1 VHQFEESNP
10 FAPIRAADYTD
21 AQINN
26 LWVELG
32 AAKIASIL
40 EPRSAVSKYILGSKG
55 SGKTHLLRYHSYQVA
70 RLRTPKKPGMAIV
83 ENCGCLAVFL
93 RTTNMDAG
101 RFDLPGGHV
110 AAWQQLFSIHLEL
123 RLADLV
129 IDALRDISST
139 EPNATFND
147 KHLLGHLGKTI
158 SDESFTRLTT
168 ISHLQEWI
176 SKWLRTIDDSINA
189 AAFTGKIDLRLPF
202 SIGGLCLPLGASL
215 RSWSLAF
222 SDFNLIYILDEI
234 ENLSEQQQEV
244 INTLVRYA
252 EARAAF
258 RITGRLYARKTLA
271 TIAGGEENREGSEFK
286 VTRLDDILR
295 ATKKYSEFAQLFL
308 AKRMGIPSP
317 RQHKKNIIGRF
328 DPRSIFEELDF
339 DAYINRFLTPAN
351 DARFVR
357 AFRDA
362 MSRSRDPAVQ
372 SSQVASEIIEIL
384 TADVP
389 PILQRLNVLLFCKK
403 FKSANKANV
412 VAGKIRE
419 ECFSYIQRGGVSRS
433 SYATAVGHWKW
444 DLFAQ
449 LCRESKRRDAVVPY
463 AGFETFVTM
472 SAHNPRN
479 LLVLW
484 GKVYE
489 VASFKE
495 FDMTTGAKLPV
506 DIQTEAASE
515 AARFAFDGDSNYGHR
530 SDQARDAT
538 SRLAEVLRTARYAL
552 NIPEVS
558 PLAVSF
564 HTDELSQA
572 GRQTL
577 ESALNYSLLIE
588 ISEGRPD
595 RNNQRILKKI
605 QLNPMLSARWGLPIG
620 RRGDLSLSAEMV
632 HAIFDP
638 TAKDEFEVLLRQASA
653 KWNFPFSPHPK
664 NLRQENLF

>member
-1 VHQFEESNP
+1 MHQFEESNP

-21 AQINN
+21 AQIND

-32 AAKIASIL
+32 SAKIASIL

-83 ENCGCLAVFL
+83 DSCGCLGVFL

-101 RFDLPGGHV
+101 RFDFPGGHAV
-110 AAWQQLFSIHLEL
+110 AWQQLFSIHLEL

-129 IDALRDISST
+129 IDALRDISKT
-139 EPNATFND
+139 EENASYSD
-147 KHLLGHLGKTI
+147 ERLLRFIGKTI
-158 SDESFTRLTT
+158 SDDAFRSLAT
-168 ISHLQEWI
+168 ISDLQDWI
-176 SKWLRTIDDSINA
+176 STWLRAIDDAINA
-189 AAFTGKIDLRLPF
+189 AAFTGKIELRLPF

-215 RSWSLAF
+215 RLWSPAF
-222 SDFNLIYILDEI
+222 ETFNLIYILDEI

-252 EARAAF
+252 EARASF

-295 ATKKYSEFAQLFL
+295 TTTKYSDFAQLFL
-308 AKRMGIPSP
+308 AKRMGLPSP
-317 RQHKKNIIGRF
+317 GQHRKNSVGRF
-328 DPRSIFEELDF
+328 DPKSMFEDLDF
-339 DAYINRFLTPAN
+339 DAYIDKFLTSTN
-351 DARFVR
+351 DARFIKI
-357 AFRDA
+357 FREA
-362 MSRSRDPAVQ
+362 LSKSRDQAVQ
-372 SSQVASEIIEIL
+372 SSEVASDIINIL
-384 TADVP
+384 TADLP
-389 PILQRLNVLLFCKK
+389 PLLQRLNVLLFCKK
-403 FKSANKANV
+403 FKLETKANA
-412 VAGKIRE
+412 VAKKIRA
-419 ECFSYIQRGGVSRS
+419 ECLAYIDRGVMRS

-444 DLFAQ
+444 DLFSQ
-449 LCRESKRRDAVVPY
+449 LCRESRRKDSVVPY
-463 AGFETFVTM
+463 AGFDTFVAM

-479 LLVLW
+479 LLVLL

-495 FDMTTGAKLPV
+495 YDMSRGTKLPV

-515 AARFAFDGDSNYGHR
+515 AARFAFEGDSNYGHR

-538 SRLAEVLRTARYAL
+538 SRLADVLRTARYAL

-564 HTDELSQA
+564 HSDELSHA

-605 QLNPMLSARWGLPIG
+605 QLNPMLSPRWGLPIG
-620 RRGDLSLSAEMV
+620 RRGDLSLSVEMV
-632 HAIFDP
+632 NAIFDP
-638 TAKDEFEVLLRQASA
+638 ASKDEFEVLLRQSST
-653 KWNFPFSPHPK
+653 KWNFPFSLPPK
-664 NLRQENLF
+664 NIKQENLF